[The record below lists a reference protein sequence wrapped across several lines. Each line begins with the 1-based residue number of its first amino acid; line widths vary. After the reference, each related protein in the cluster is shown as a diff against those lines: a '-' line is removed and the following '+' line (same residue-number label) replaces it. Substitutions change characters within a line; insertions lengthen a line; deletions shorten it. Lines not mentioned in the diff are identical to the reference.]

1 VSILKVARIGHPV
14 VRARAADVP
23 PARVKSAEIQRLI
36 DDMVETMHEYD
47 GVGLAAP
54 QVHVGLR
61 LAVIEVAGEDERTRE
76 AVPLTVLVNP
86 VWRPLHS
93 REERLDVAR
102 SGGGVAR
109 RAQEGGAPLEE
120 SIDGWEGCLS
130 VPDLRGVV
138 PRFRRLELRALDRKG
153 KPWRVEAEDF
163 FARVIQ
169 HECDHLDGGVYL
181 DRMKGMRSLSFID
194 EWDRHVAHD

>member
-1 VSILKVARIGHPV
+1 LAILKVARIGHPA
-14 VRARAADVP
+14 VRARAAEVP
-23 PARVKSAEIQRLI
+23 PGRVESPEIQRLI

-61 LAVIEVAGEDERTRE
+61 LAVIEVSGDDDRTRE

-86 VWRPLHS
+86 VVAPLP
-93 REERLDVAR
+93 
-102 SGGGVAR
+102 SGGETV
-109 RAQEGGAPLEE
+109 
-120 SIDGWEGCLS
+120 DGWEGCLS
-130 VPDLRGVV
+130 IPDLRGLV
-138 PRFRRLELRALDRKG
+138 PRFRRLELRALDRRG

-181 DRMKGMRSLSFID
+181 DRMKGLRTLSFND
-194 EWDRHVAHD
+194 EWDRHVGHD